1 LSRPGLLIALV
12 IAAVVGLV
20 FGLRPDF
27 DLAISAPFYDPAS
40 KKFPLDYS
48 APVQSLRHGAEWVT
62 ILIVTFVLLALVLKL
77 VAPQRKMLIPGRAAI
92 FFLAALVL
100 GPGLLINGILKS
112 EWPRPR
118 PNEVTQFGGVERF
131 VAWWDPRSTCETN
144 CSFVSGEASSAF
156 LMLVP
161 ASLVPPPWSGLAY
174 AGAILYGLA
183 VGGLRVVMGAHFFT
197 DVVFAGVFMF
207 LLVWL
212 LHGLIYRWPR
222 TRLSEES
229 IERRLE
235 GFARNLRNL
244 GSRSPKT

>member
-1 LSRPGLLIALV
+1 MSRTGLLIALV
-12 IAAVVGLV
+12 IVAVVGLV
-20 FGLRPDF
+20 FGLRPDL
-27 DLAISAPFYDPAS
+27 DLAISAAFYDPAS
-40 KKFPLDYS
+40 KKFPLDFS
-48 APVQSLRHGAEWVT
+48 GPVQSLRHGAEWVT
-62 ILIVTFVLLALVLKL
+62 ILIVAFILLAFALKL

-100 GPGLLINGILKS
+100 GPGLLVNGIFKS

-131 VAWWDPRSTCETN
+131 VAWWDPRSTCEYN

-161 ASLVPPPWSGLAY
+161 AALVPPPWSGLAY

-183 VGGLRVVMGAHFFT
+183 VGGLRIVMGAHFFT
-197 DVVFAGVFMF
+197 DVIFAGDFMF
-207 LLVWL
+207 LVVWL

-222 TRLSEES
+222 TRLSEDDV
-229 IERRLE
+229 ERRFE

-244 GSRSPKT
+244 GSRSPKA

>member
-1 LSRPGLLIALV
+1 MSRTGLLIALA

-20 FGLRPDF
+20 FGLRPDL
-27 DLAISAPFYDPAS
+27 DLAISAAFYDPVP
-40 KKFPLDYS
+40 KQFPLDAA
-48 APVQSLRHGAEWVT
+48 APVQWLRHGAEWVT
-62 ILIVTFVLLALVLKL
+62 ILIIAFTLLALALKL
-77 VAPQRKMLIPGRAAI
+77 IAPQRKMLIPGRAAI
-92 FFLAALVL
+92 FFLAALAL
-100 GPGLLINGILKS
+100 GPGLVVNGILKA

-131 VAWWDPRSTCETN
+131 VAWWDPRSTCEYN

-156 LMLVP
+156 WMLAP
-161 ASLVPPPWSGLAY
+161 ATLVPPPWQALAY

-197 DVVFAGVFMF
+197 DVIFAGVLMF
-207 LLVWL
+207 LVVWL

-222 TRLSEES
+222 TRLSEAD

-235 GFARNLRNL
+235 GIARNLRNL
-244 GSRSPKT
+244 GSRSPKA

>member
-1 LSRPGLLIALV
+1 MSRTGLLIALV

-20 FGLRPDF
+20 FGLRPDL
-27 DLAISAPFYDPAS
+27 DLAISAAFYDPVL
-40 KKFPLDYS
+40 KRFPLDK
-48 APVQSLRHGAEWVT
+48 AAWVQGLRHGAEWVT
-62 ILIVTFVLLALVLKL
+62 ILIVAFILLVLALKL
-77 VAPQRKMLIPGRAAI
+77 VAPQRKLLIPGRAAI

-100 GPGLLINGILKS
+100 GPGLLVNGILKS

-118 PNEVTQFGGVERF
+118 PNEVTQLGGVERF
-131 VAWWDPRSTCETN
+131 VAWWDPRSTCQYN
-144 CSFVSGEASSAF
+144 CSFVSGETSSAF

-183 VGGLRVVMGAHFFT
+183 VGGLRIVMGAHFFT
-197 DVVFAGVFMF
+197 DVIFAGVFTF

-244 GSRSPKT
+244 GSHSPKT